1 MEKRMHKLNISDKLA
16 NLMPPL
22 TKEEDALLTNS
33 LLNEG
38 CREPLVVWN
47 GTIVDGHNRY
57 RICWRHGVPF
67 TYVEKNFESET
78 EAMLWAVRNQMARR
92 NLTDFQKCELV
103 LPFEDALR
111 EEAKKRQ
118 CRRKYGLEPLSVK
131 GDTRSMLAVMAG
143 VSHGSFDKAKAIIA
157 SGNAD
162 LICSVRKGD
171 VSIHRAYM
179 QITAKSAKSRT
190 PKEPVV
196 VMKEPVVVM
205 KEPAPVMGK
214 PLESLLPI
222 GDAVRDLL
230 NRVTEGEAT
239 TKMIISELTRVAQM
253 IDEVENG
260 KESI

>member
-1 MEKRMHKLNISDKLA
+1 MEKKMYKLTINDDLA

-22 TKEEDALLTNS
+22 TKEENALLTNS

-67 TYVEKNFESET
+67 TYKEMHFESET
-78 EAMLWAVRNQMARR
+78 DAMLWAVRNQMARR

-103 LPFEDALR
+103 LPFEDAIR
-111 EEAKKRQ
+111 AEAKKRQ
-118 CRRKYGLEPLSVK
+118 ARRKDGLEPLSVK
-131 GDTRSMLAVMAG
+131 GTTRSILAAMAG
-143 VSHGSFDKAKAIIA
+143 VSHGSFDKAKAILA
-157 SGNAD
+157 SGND
-162 LICSVRKGD
+162 DSICSVRKGNI
-171 VSIHRAYM
+171 SINRAYM
-179 QITAKSAKSRT
+179 QIISKPTTPRT
-190 PKEPVV
+190 VTHKG
-196 VMKEPVVVM
+196 
-205 KEPAPVMGK
+205 PAPVVRN
-214 PLESLLPI
+214 PQESLLPI
-222 GDAVRDLL
+222 SDAVRDLL
-230 NRVTEGEAT
+230 NRVTEGEVT

>member
-67 TYVEKNFESET
+67 TYKEMNFESET

-103 LPFEDALR
+103 LPFEEALR

-118 CRRKYGLEPLSVK
+118 AWRKHGIDPLNET
-131 GDTRSMLAVMAG
+131 GNTQDMLATMAG
-143 VSHGSFDKAKAIIA
+143 VSHGTFYKAKTILA

-162 LICSVRKGD
+162 LICSVRKGNM
-171 VSIHRAYM
+171 SINRAYM
-179 QITAKSAKSRT
+179 QITAKSAKPRT
-190 PKEPVV
+190 A
-196 VMKEPVVVM
+196 KEPVVVM

-239 TKMIISELTRVAQM
+239 TKMIISELTRLAQM

-260 KESI
+260 KAGI

>member
-1 MEKRMHKLNISDKLA
+1 MEKKMYKLTINDDLA

-111 EEAKKRQ
+111 AEAKKRQ

-131 GDTRSMLAVMAG
+131 GDTRSMLAAMAG
-143 VSHGSFDKAKAIIA
+143 VSHGSLDKAKAILS

-162 LICSVRKGD
+162 LICSVRKGNM
-171 VSIHRAYM
+171 SINRAYM
-179 QITAKSAKSRT
+179 QITAKSAKPRT
-190 PKEPVV
+190 PKDPVPMMTEPVLV
-196 VMKEPVVVM
+196 IR
-205 KEPAPVMGK
+205 K
-214 PLESLLPI
+214 PLLSI

-239 TKMIISELTRVAQM
+239 TKMIISELTRLAQM

-260 KESI
+260 KTGI